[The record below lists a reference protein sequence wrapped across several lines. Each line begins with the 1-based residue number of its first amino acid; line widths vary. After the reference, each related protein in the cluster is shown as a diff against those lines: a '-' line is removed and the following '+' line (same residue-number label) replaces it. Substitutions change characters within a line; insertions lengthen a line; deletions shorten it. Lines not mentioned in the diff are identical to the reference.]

1 MPNVVDPSRIVPNN
15 WIYLFHTDEYL
26 LLPEYPDSIADKL
39 TSNFSMTN
47 ALSRTA
53 PFFTYVNSGPR
64 TVQINLH
71 LHRDMVD
78 DINLDLSNFSREE
91 GEDFVDSLV
100 RKLQAIALPVYRD
113 KEVIP
118 PTVAVKIGVEEIFI
132 KGVVIG
138 GVSIGFEKP
147 ILENNKYAQV
157 TLSFEVYET
166 EPFDA
171 QSVSQLGSFRGIT
184 SQFKDMLD

>member
-26 LLPEYPDSIADKL
+26 LLPEYPDSVADKL
-39 TSNFSMTN
+39 TSSFSMTN

-64 TVQINLH
+64 NVQINLH

-78 DINLDLSNFSREE
+78 DTNLDLSNFSREE